1 MFHPLY
7 RQGISLCCMGK
18 CIFILEDNNADLS
31 EAYMI
36 KVVWNH
42 VPL

>member
-1 MFHPLY
+1 
-7 RQGISLCCMGK
+7 MGK

-36 KVVWNH
+36 KVVWKH
-42 VPL
+42 VPLWTHF

>member
-1 MFHPLY
+1 MYGKMF
-7 RQGISLCCMGK
+7 
-18 CIFILEDNNADLS
+18 FILEDNNAYLS

-36 KVVWNH
+36 KVVWKH